1 MTHAE
6 ELIHRER
13 DRQIHVERYQPGG
26 DDIGNVDGEMLK
38 AALLYIHYGTE
49 QSVSVG
55 DGGVPKGWPWV
66 ADMWK
71 PKDRQR
77 NLERAG
83 AQCLAELSRCQRN
96 GLPTGPAEQKLTLA
110 TTKLDELLASG

>member
-6 ELIHRER
+6 ELIRRER
-13 DRQIHVERYQPGG
+13 DRQIHVEGYRPGG
-26 DDIGNVDGEMLK
+26 DDIGNADGEMVK
-38 AALLYIHYGTE
+38 AAVLYIHHGAEHSTT
-49 QSVSVG
+49 VG
-55 DGGVPKGWPWV
+55 EGGVPNGWPWV

-83 AQCLAELSRCQRN
+83 ALCLAELSRCQRN

-110 TTKLDELLASG
+110 TKKLDELLASV